1 MNFCRTS
8 GITKSTYEKGEMN
21 GEFKIY
27 ELGCLAYE
35 GGVKKGRYHGVGT
48 EYYPMSEQV
57 FYEGEWKNGDY
68 HGTGTMYLENGEIQY
83 SGQWDY
89 GEYAN

>member
-48 EYYPMSEQV
+48 DVS
-57 FYEGEWKNGDY
+57 GEWGDSIFRTV
-68 HGTGTMYLENGEIQY
+68 GLWGLC
-83 SGQWDY
+83 
-89 GEYAN
+89 

>member
-57 FYEGEWKNGDY
+57 
-68 HGTGTMYLENGEIQY
+68 YLENGEIQY

-89 GEYAN
+89 GDYAN